1 MDEIWEGG
9 VGEKKVSGRI
19 LGLRLVGLH
28 QAPPKF
34 VLLLPSTP
42 STCNKHVKY
51 NLPNRSLCTERTKV
65 NAYPLLLVE
74 TLNTPELD

>member
-51 NLPNRSLCTERTKV
+51 NLPNRSLWD
-65 NAYPLLLVE
+65 LLVQGIMFILAIGVE
-74 TLNTPELD
+74 NI

>member
-19 LGLRLVGLH
+19 LGLRLVELH

-42 STCNKHVKY
+42 STHVKY
-51 NLPNRSLCTERTKV
+51 NLHNRSLCTERTKV

-74 TLNTPELD
+74 TLNSPELD